1 MEPAVITGTIR
12 PLLRTDREPLG
23 RLLAATGVFT
33 DDEIAIALELIDIVL
48 DRPEQNDYEIAVYD
62 DGEGPVGYTCI
73 GPTPGTDGTYDLY
86 WIAVDPALHGR
97 GIGREL
103 DQHVQ
108 RSVMQRNGR
117 LIVAETSS
125 TQRYNATRMFYTRRG
140 YTELSRIT
148 DYYRPG
154 DDLVVY
160 GKYLVS
166 QQGV

>member
-1 MEPAVITGTIR
+1 MGTAVITGTIR
-12 PLLRTDREPLG
+12 PLLRSDREPIL
-23 RLLAATGVFT
+23 RLIRATGVFS
-33 DDEIAIALELIDIVL
+33 DEETAIAAELIDIVL
-48 DRPEQNDYEIAVYD
+48 DRPDQKDYEIAVYD
-62 DGEGPVGYTCI
+62 EGAGPLGYTCI
-73 GPTPGTDGTYDLY
+73 GPTPGTEGTFDLY

-103 DQHVQ
+103 DLHVE
-108 RSVMQRNGR
+108 RSVRERNGR

-125 TQRYNATRMFYTRRG
+125 TPRYDATRMFYQRRG
-140 YTELSRIT
+140 YAELSRIA

-160 GKYLVS
+160 GRYLVS

>member
-1 MEPAVITGTIR
+1 MEPEVITGTIR
-12 PLLRTDREPLG
+12 PLLRTDREPLR
-23 RLLAATGVFT
+23 RLLGATGVFT
-33 DDEIAIALELIDIVL
+33 EDEIGIALELIDIVL
-48 DRPEQNDYEIAVYD
+48 DRPAQQDYEIAVYD
-62 DGEGPVGYTCI
+62 DGGRAVGYTCI
-73 GPTPGTDGTYDLY
+73 GPTPGTEGTYDLY
-86 WIAVDPALHGR
+86 WIAVDPTLHGR

-103 DQHVQ
+103 DLYVE
-108 RSVMQRNGR
+108 RSVVKRNGR

-125 TQRYNATRMFYTRRG
+125 TPRYNATRMFYTRRG
-140 YTELSRIT
+140 YTELSRIV

>member
-1 MEPAVITGTIR
+1 MESGVITGTIR
-12 PLLRTDREPLG
+12 PLLRTDREPLR
-23 RLLAATGVFT
+23 RLLTATGVFT
-33 DDEIAIALELIDIVL
+33 EDEIAIALELIDIVL
-48 DRPEQNDYEIAVYD
+48 DRPEQKDYEIAVYD

-73 GPTPGTDGTYDLY
+73 GSTPGTEGTYDLY

-125 TQRYNATRMFYTRRG
+125 TPRYNATRMFYTRRG

>member
-1 MEPAVITGTIR
+1 VIQVRRTERQDLEAIRSIVIATEVFSEEEVGIAVE
-12 PLLRTDREPLG
+12 LL
-23 RLLAATGVFT
+23 
-33 DDEIAIALELIDIVL
+33 EIYLNDP
-48 DRPEQNDYEIAVYD
+48 DQKDYEIFSAVN
-62 DGEGPVGYTCI
+62 GEGNVAGYICI
-73 GPTPGTDGTYDLY
+73 GPTPATVATFDLY
-86 WIAVDPALHGR
+86 WIAVDPSLHGR

-103 DQHVQ
+103 DLHVE
-108 RSVMQRNGR
+108 RSVRERNGR

-125 TQRYNATRMFYTRRG
+125 TPRYDATRMFYQRRG
-140 YTELSRIT
+140 YAELSRIT